1 MFEGAGQ
8 NKRSEEGKAMD
19 TQIERLLHGVRYKQ
33 LLESRIMCIR
43 EKYDLRKVDIEVL
56 YYLSKCGD
64 RNTPTDIKDGSMLTK
79 SHISQSVDMLQKRN
93 LLELI
98 PDSND
103 RRCVHLALTE
113 QARAVVEDINK
124 VWADLNRIVLDGVT
138 EEEKQIFRRVS
149 AKISDNMDQALQ
161 ELRQ

>member
-1 MFEGAGQ
+1 
-8 NKRSEEGKAMD
+8 MD
-19 TQIERLLHGVRYKQ
+19 TQIERLLHGARYKQ
-33 LLESRIMCIR
+33 LLESRILCIR

-56 YYLSKCGD
+56 YYLSKCGE

-103 RRCVHLALTE
+103 RRCIHLTLTE
-113 QARAVVEDINK
+113 QAKAVVKDINEA
-124 VWADLNRIVLDGVT
+124 WADLNRIVLEGVT
-138 EEEKQIFRRVS
+138 EEEKELFQRVA
-149 AKISDNMDQALQ
+149 AKISANMNRALQ
-161 ELRQ
+161 ELQE